1 MRIFSGIQ
9 PTGVP
14 QLGNYLGALKHW
26 AKLQKNDVLEITSG
40 VRKHIDVEPLYCIVD
55 LHALTICPEPKSLE
69 DSILN
74 TVALFLACGLDTQ
87 RCTIFQQSTVL
98 QHGLLAWIL
107 GTLTPMGLLN
117 RMTQWKVNP
126 NR

>member
-14 QLGNYLGALKHW
+14 HLGNYLGALRHW
-26 AKLQKNDVLEITSG
+26 AMLQKNDILEVTSG
-40 VRKHIDVEPLYCIVD
+40 VRRRIDVEPLYCIVD
-55 LHALTICPEPKSLE
+55 LHALTIFPEPKSLE
-69 DSILN
+69 NSILN
-74 TVALFLACGLDTQ
+74 TTALFLACGLDTQ

-107 GTLTPMGLLN
+107 GTLTPMGVLN
-117 RMTQWKVNP
+117 RMTQWKVIHD
-126 NR
+126 R